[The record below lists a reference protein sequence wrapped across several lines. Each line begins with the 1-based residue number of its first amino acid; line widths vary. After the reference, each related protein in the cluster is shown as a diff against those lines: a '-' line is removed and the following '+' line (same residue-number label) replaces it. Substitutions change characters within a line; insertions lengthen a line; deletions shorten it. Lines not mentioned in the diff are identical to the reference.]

1 MKYQIHLT
9 RDTAGRDH
17 MRLVIERAEGVD
29 SKRGPELSHEIG
41 HQIKK
46 QLLVSVDL
54 ELVDY
59 SSLPR
64 SERKS
69 QRVFDNRIEDEIV

>member
-1 MKYQIHLT
+1 
-9 RDTAGRDH
+9 
-17 MRLVIERAEGVD
+17 MRLVIERAEGVNN
-29 SKRGPELSHEIG
+29 KRGPELSHEIT

-46 QLLVSVDL
+46 QLLVSAEL

-59 SSLPR
+59 ASLPR

-69 QRVFDNRIEDEIV
+69 QRIFDNRIEDEIV